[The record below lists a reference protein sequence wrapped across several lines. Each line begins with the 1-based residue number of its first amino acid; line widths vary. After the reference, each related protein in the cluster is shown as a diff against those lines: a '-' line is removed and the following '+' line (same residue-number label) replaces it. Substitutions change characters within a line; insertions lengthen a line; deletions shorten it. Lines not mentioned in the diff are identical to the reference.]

1 MTNLPPTSY
10 HLLPKC
16 ELCPRRCR
24 VDRINKLGFCGASE
38 NLRVA
43 LVSLHKWEEPCLVG
57 ENGAGTIFFSHCNL
71 KCVYC
76 QNFSISHEGYG
87 AEISVERLAEI
98 FIEQQKRGAANIEL
112 VTPTHYV
119 PQICAAIDLAKSHR
133 LNLPIVYNS
142 NAYENIE
149 TLELLRGRV
158 DIFLPDL
165 KYFDDDAAKTF
176 SNAPNYFAVATAAI
190 KKMFELTGDAQI
202 INGLMIRGVIVRHL
216 VLPNFRHDAIK
227 IVDWLYKTFGDKIF
241 ISLMNQYTPIFKA
254 SEHKKINRRLTTFE
268 YDSVVNHAVDL
279 GVKNCFIQVG
289 KTSEEKFIPNFNL
302 DGVQTIL
309 NS

>member
-1 MTNLPPTSY
+1 MPP
-10 HLLPKC
+10 C

-38 NLRVA
+38 KLRVA

-76 QNFSISHEGYG
+76 QNFSISNEGYG
-87 AEISVERLAEI
+87 AEISIERLAEI
-98 FIEQQKRGAANIEL
+98 FLEQQKRGAANIEL

-119 PQICAAIDLAKSHR
+119 PQICKAVDSAKSR
-133 LNLPIVYNS
+133 GLNLPIVYNS

-165 KYFDDDAAKTF
+165 KYFDDDAAVKF
-176 SNAPNYFAVATAAI
+176 SNAPNYFKVATAAI

-216 VLPNFRHDAIK
+216 ILPNFRRDAIK

-254 SEHKKINRRLTTFE
+254 CEHKKINRRLTTFE
-268 YDSVVNHAVDL
+268 YDSVVNYAADL

-289 KTSEEKFIPNFNL
+289 KTSDEKFIPDFNL
-302 DGVQTIL
+302 DGV
-309 NS
+309 